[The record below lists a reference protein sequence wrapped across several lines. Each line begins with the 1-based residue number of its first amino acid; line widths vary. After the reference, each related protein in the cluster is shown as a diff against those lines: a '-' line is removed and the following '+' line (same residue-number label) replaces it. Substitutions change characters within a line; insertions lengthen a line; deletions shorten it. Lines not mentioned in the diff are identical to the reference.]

1 MAVLTNKSI
10 ASTYT
15 SLLSIGSTSTSSL
28 GSSIQS
34 LTDGTG
40 QLSPLAMS
48 TTQIQF
54 NTSTNTFLFPS
65 TRGTIN
71 QILRLSDA
79 NGTLAWGNE
88 SNSNQLDTAGNSGT
102 GSITLDSQSL
112 TLTGTTNEITTNA
125 NAQSISIGFPTA
137 GVTLPNN
144 SIATTQLATDT
155 STKIAT
161 TKYVTDAIG
170 DIVIPTGDVTKT
182 GTITAN
188 QIAVWNDSTDELR
201 SDETVTI
208 GTDHSITL
216 LQKNS
221 LDDDRATYNIGGG
234 NIDDVTGQ
242 NNVGFGKDN
251 LGYLVS
257 GQDNNAFGNN
267 SQISNSSGSYN
278 TSFGNQTLNYHSS
291 SDYNVAIGYQSLRGD
306 NIGGTPSSDNN
317 TAIGTFSLRLVDG
330 GNSNTALGYNSGSAI
345 TTGSN
350 NVIIG
355 SFTGF
360 RAAVVG
366 GLAEYSIITSNNN
379 IVISDGVGNVRQSF
393 DSNGDATFNGDVK
406 VSELNPLIFADSTS
420 SNKASGIITSESGT
434 SKWAIGTNFGS
445 GDNSFNI
452 YNYTAASRYL
462 TISSGGNVKIGD
474 STTDITSKLTVSGN
488 GSVNTATF
496 MYDGNAGT
504 YFDIDTEAANGSV
517 ILSADARSGNYPP
530 MLFKTGGSTQL
541 TISSGGNVGIGNSV
555 TDPVK
560 TLDVR
565 GQLAISNSASS
576 YWYMDR
582 NGDGNFQIIDD
593 ANNPAITIDTSRNV
607 GIGTD
612 SPSAVLEVYAG
623 SDSTANTILWG
634 ETIRNAANASTVG
647 YGVGLKLKISSDS
660 GNEANKWAGIAAVAG
675 TSYANTTDLAFYTNA
690 VSGNI
695 PTEKVRIDALGDTT
709 ITTIN
714 NQGGLTITSATD
726 NTTLRLINTS
736 TGANSG
742 QDWRLY
748 STGGSSGLGAGKLFI
763 KVSDTETV
771 GRLLSFVDGGS
782 DIKMGIGTKSPVQPL
797 QLGDVSVITQD
808 VNSMYVGVNFG
819 GSTNGTYIKSQYANQ
834 IHFDSAAGQIKFRM
848 AGSGTEG
855 NNISY
860 TTAMR
865 IASGGEVGIGGEP
878 LGGNGLRILTNAG
891 ATMADF
897 RNTLSSG
904 YGLYVAGATGTKYSF
919 RVADYNNSPRFTVF
933 GNGSATLLG
942 YLTEGGSDIRFKK
955 NIEKIPNA
963 IEKIKSING
972 YTFEWDKNN
981 EYNFSLKEGKDVGVI
996 AQEIEKVLPE
1006 VVSIAPIDRE
1016 DDGKSKSG
1024 KNYLTVDYKKIVPL
1038 LIQGIKEQQTI
1049 IEDLKARI
1057 ETLEG

>member
-71 QILRLSDA
+71 QILKLTDA
-79 NGTLAWGNE
+79 NGTLAWGDDNV
-88 SNSNQLDTAGNSGT
+88 SNQLDTAGNSGT
-102 GSITLDSQSL
+102 GSVTLDSQSL

-144 SIATTQLATDT
+144 SIATTQLASDT

-330 GNSNTALGYNSGSAI
+330 GNSNTAIGINSGSAI

-393 DSNGDATFNGDVK
+393 DSNGDATFD
-406 VSELNPLIFADSTS
+406 
-420 SNKASGIITSESGT
+420 
-434 SKWAIGTNFGS
+434 
-445 GDNSFNI
+445 
-452 YNYTAASRYL
+452 
-462 TISSGGNVKIGD
+462 
-474 STTDITSKLTVSGN
+474 
-488 GSVNTATF
+488 
-496 MYDGNAGT
+496 
-504 YFDIDTEAANGSV
+504 
-517 ILSADARSGNYPP
+517 
-530 MLFKTGGSTQL
+530 
-541 TISSGGNVGIGNSV
+541 GNVGIG
-555 TDPVK
+555 
-560 TLDVR
+560 
-565 GQLAISNSASS
+565 
-576 YWYMDR
+576 
-582 NGDGNFQIIDD
+582 
-593 ANNPAITIDTSRNV
+593 TS
-607 GIGTD
+607 GT
-612 SPSAVLEVYAG
+612 PSAVLEVYAG

-690 VSGNI
+690 VAGNI
-695 PTEKVRIDALGDTT
+695 PTEKMRISSGGDVQAKRVRSNTVGDVALSINPSDSTIHYGFRVDSTNNNLNLDNVTSSTNLLNISSGGAATFSGDILSNGGEIFSKISGGVTAAVVKIGSGATWQLRSNPITGTNSYGLDIISGVATPLVRLSISSAGRLTTATSDSTALELISTSTASSIRMKNTGTSPSDWIIQSGGGVTGALNFYSAVTGSVGSRFIISSAGDATLTT
-709 ITTIN
+709 TTN
-714 NQGGLTITSATD
+714 EGGLTITSATD
-726 NTTLRLINTS
+726 NTTLRLSNQQ
-736 TGANSG
+736 TGG
-742 QDWRLY
+742 KEWRLY
-748 STGGSSGLGAGKLFI
+748 STGGTSGYGQGNFI
-763 KVSDTETV
+763 I
-771 GRLLSFVDGGS
+771 R
-782 DIKMGIGTKSPVQPL
+782 
-797 QLGDVSVITQD
+797 
-808 VNSMYVGVNFG
+808 NHN
-819 GSTNGTYIKSQYANQ
+819 
-834 IHFDSAAGQIKFRM
+834 DSINALI
-848 AGSGTEG
+848 
-855 NNISY
+855 IS
-860 TTAMR
+860 
-865 IASGGEVGIGGEP
+865 SGGEVGIGGAP
-878 LGGNGLRILTNAG
+878 LGGNGLRILTNSG

-904 YGLYVAGATGTKYSF
+904 LGLYVAGATGGTNYSF

-1049 IEDLKARI
+1049 IEDLKSRI